1 MKNKQSQNDM
11 GINLSTKWI
20 FVIIIAL
27 VLGFGVY
34 GYFTVKKWVH
44 HTAIERQ
51 EKPITGYTITKVYSD
66 LPKSKKNRSGYADD
80 DVEKDDYEYY
90 MDVMFKG
97 KNYKLEIPEY
107 IYNDYNKQR
116 GITLYYDSKN
126 DEVFVAN
133 TGGGNLLATALGLI
147 FVLIIALILLIK
159 FVIKSIKKKN
169 TVKRPK

>member
-1 MKNKQSQNDM
+1 M

-66 LPKSKKNRSGYADD
+66 LPKSKKNRNGYADD

-90 MDVMFKG
+90 MDVMYKG

-147 FVLIIALILLIK
+147 VVLIIALILLIK